1 MSQPWG
7 AIFIENLLGT
17 MTAEQQTLEA
27 LLQREMKAVVLTGLQ
42 KISLKSKSYHIDY
55 PGTVLCINSYCIYL
69 AL

>member
-1 MSQPWG
+1 
-7 AIFIENLLGT
+7 

-42 KISLKSKSYHIDY
+42 KISLKSKSYHVDY